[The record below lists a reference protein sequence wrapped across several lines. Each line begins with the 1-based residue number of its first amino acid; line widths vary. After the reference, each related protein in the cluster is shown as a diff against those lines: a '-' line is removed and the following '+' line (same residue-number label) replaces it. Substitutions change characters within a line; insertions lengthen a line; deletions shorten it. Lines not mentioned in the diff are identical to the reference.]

1 MSTRHDWYQSEQ
13 KVVIDVLIKNA
24 KERSCTVTIKEN
36 SVSIRGS
43 DVELDFELAHQI
55 DTTKSSFRVL
65 SVKIEITLQKL
76 AGERWS
82 SLIKDTTNNVKIQA
96 IPKTEAQPST
106 KPSDKNWDRVVKDVF
121 EKEEIE
127 KVSRKTL
134 VVSYLQFSFVALFAK
149 DSLTIFVFLFLKDD
163 SKQINSLFEQ
173 IYMSGS
179 DEARRAMN
187 KSFTESGN

>member
-1 MSTRHDWYQSEQ
+1 MSTRHDWYQSDQ

-24 KERSCTVTIKEN
+24 KERDCIVAIHEN

-82 SLIKDTTNNVKIQA
+82 SLIQDTSKSVQTQA
-96 IPKTEAQPST
+96 IPKAEAQPST
-106 KPSDKNWDRVVKDVF
+106 TPSGKNWDRVVKDVF

-127 KVSRKTL
+127 KVS
-134 VVSYLQFSFVALFAK
+134 
-149 DSLTIFVFLFLKDD
+149 
-163 SKQINSLFEQ
+163 
-173 IYMSGS
+173 
-179 DEARRAMN
+179 
-187 KSFTESGN
+187 KSVNRL